1 MHIWGIHGNLR
12 KVAKQPSPQTLR
24 RYGLSVEEWAQ
35 LNAKQRGVCAICG
48 KLPPSGKLNI
58 DHEHVRNWKKLP
70 PEKRKLY
77 VRCLACTFCNR
88 VVIRKGVT
96 IDKMKR
102 AIEMLEEYEKRKA
115 KNK

>member
-1 MHIWGIHGNLR
+1 MRISGTHGNPLR
-12 KVAKQPSPQTLR
+12 VASPPSPATLR
-24 RYGLSVEEWAQ
+24 RYGLTLTEWEE

-88 VVIRKGVT
+88 IVIRKGVT

-102 AIEMLEEYEKRKA
+102 AIEMLEEYAKRKV
-115 KNK
+115 K